1 MHYDAINPKNAL
13 SNSQRIDSFKK
24 GQVALAIE
32 IQKTQIRVALV
43 RNNSIIIGKV
53 RTRQYSSSI
62 FYSDL
67 LQHIEIVANEVLRA
81 HEEIRPIG
89 IGICAGGSVDI
100 INQTMR
106 YLDRNEDGSENNE
119 ERPIAYDVSDR
130 LNLPACLLSSC
141 KAGIIGEHQFGDAS
155 KFSTAVYLYI
165 TNDGIGAGIM
175 HDSHLLI
182 GEAGRCGG
190 AGHLIVDTEFN
201 RKCTCNGEGH
211 WKAYMTPENLVSFY
225 YDYYAENH
233 ATPSIKNA
241 TYENILDKLYVCE
254 ELESKSISV
263 VNVHKDILDKKFC
276 EVFKNILSRGIMN
289 IVALYN
295 PGIIII
301 DGPLVE
307 KERHYKLFHHIIV
320 HHIQSKLFQARS
332 SGLPVI
338 RASKNE
344 GYACLMGAAA
354 YVFKLKNDS
363 KNGVIGEQWYFP
375 RH

>member
-1 MHYDAINPKNAL
+1 MYYDAINPKNTPG
-13 SNSQRIDSFKK
+13 NSQRIDSFKK

-43 RNNSIIIGKV
+43 RDNSIIIGKV

-67 LQHIEIVANEVLRA
+67 LQHIENVANAVLRA
-81 HEEIRPIG
+81 YKDIHPIG

-106 YLDRNEDGSENNE
+106 YKEKTADGGEKEDEM
-119 ERPIAYDVSDR
+119 PIAYDVSDR

-141 KAGIIGEHQFGDAS
+141 KAGIIGEHRFGDAS

-190 AGHLIVDTEFN
+190 AGHLIVDTKFN

-225 YDYYAENH
+225 NDYYAEKH
-233 ATPSIKNA
+233 TTPAVQNSK
-241 TYENILDKLYVCE
+241 YEDILDELYVYAE
-254 ELESKSISV
+254 KESKSISN
-263 VNVHKDILDKKFC
+263 VNSDAPDNDFYN
-276 EVFKNILSRGIMN
+276 EFKCILSRGIMN

-301 DGPLVE
+301 DGPLVKKE
-307 KERHYKLFHHIIV
+307 KHYRLFHQIIV
-320 HHIQSKLFQARS
+320 NNTNSKLFQARS

>member
-1 MHYDAINPKNAL
+1 MSNKDIN
-13 SNSQRIDSFKK
+13 
-24 GQVALAIE
+24 
-32 IQKTQIRVALV
+32 
-43 RNNSIIIGKV
+43 
-53 RTRQYSSSI
+53 
-62 FYSDL
+62 
-67 LQHIEIVANEVLRA
+67 
-81 HEEIRPIG
+81 PIG

-106 YLDRNEDGSENNE
+106 YRNKTADGGEKDDE
-119 ERPIAYDVSDR
+119 MPIAYDVSNR
-130 LNLPACLLSSC
+130 LELPACLLSSC
-141 KAGIIGEHQFGDAS
+141 KAGIIGEHRFGDAG
-155 KFSTAVYLYI
+155 KFITAVYLYI

-190 AGHLIVDTEFN
+190 AGHLIVDTKFN
-201 RKCTCNGEGH
+201 LKCTCYGEGH
-211 WKAYMTPENLVSFY
+211 WKAYMTPENLVNFY
-225 YDYYAENH
+225 YYYYNENH
-233 ATPSIKNA
+233 KTPALKNA
-241 TYENILDKLYVCE
+241 TYEDILDKLYVCE
-254 ELESKSISV
+254 GLEPKLIST
-263 VNVHKDILDKKFC
+263 VNVHEDVLDKEFSQ
-276 EVFKNILSRGIMN
+276 EFKNILSRGIMN

-301 DGPLVE
+301 DGPLVK

-320 HHIQSKLFQARS
+320 NNIQSKLFQARS

-354 YVFKLKNDS
+354 YVIKLRNDS
-363 KNGVIGEQWYFP
+363 GNGVIGEQWYFP